1 MILNGYQIASLALTR
16 KHLPVKTV
24 RIALK
29 IQAKDL
35 RAQLD
40 QLHHE
45 AQTTGAEASKAR
57 FRLMRLSEAA
67 EKLRQQA
74 AINVQRGREND
85 ARELLMQKKKVL
97 LALEKTTNRIA
108 LLDELS
114 TKLNEAISVMES
126 QLIERISSD
135 LEVGEDAA
143 SGPVRFVSPKEGEDP
158 GDLSGKNID
167 SETILHCEDK
177 HMQVNTRSQS
187 EGPFVNA
194 DDSTGIENMR
204 SKYDLLSSL
213 KGISSYEDFLAHV
226 NKQLETIEDELVTVL
241 SLSTLLSDET
251 EKTNSTKAK
260 LLLEVL
266 EGVRDIRA
274 RVENGK

>member
-1 MILNGYQIASLALTR
+1 MILNCYQIATLSLTQ

-24 RIALK
+24 RFTLK

-74 AINVQRGREND
+74 AINVQKGREND
-85 ARELLMQKKKVL
+85 ARELLMQKKKVM
-97 LALEKTTNRIA
+97 LALEKTSTRIA

-114 TKLNEAISVMES
+114 AKLNEAISVMES

-135 LEVGEDAA
+135 LEVEQDVA
-143 SGPVRFVSPKEGEDP
+143 SGPVRIVSPKEEEDP
-158 GDLSGKNID
+158 GDLSEKNID
-167 SETILHCEDK
+167 SETIIPIEDK
-177 HMQVNTRSQS
+177 HLEVNSRSQ
-187 EGPFVNA
+187 P
-194 DDSTGIENMR
+194 DSASIENMR
-204 SKYDLLSSL
+204 SKYDLLPSL
-213 KGISSYEDFLAHV
+213 KDISSYEDFLAVV
-226 NKQLETIEDELVTVL
+226 NQQLETIEEELVTVL
-241 SLSTLLSDET
+241 SLSTLLFDEM
-251 EKTNSTKAK
+251 EKAKSTKAK
-260 LLLEVL
+260 LLFEVL
-266 EGVRDIRA
+266 EDVRRIRA
-274 RVENGK
+274 RYFNSRSENIL